1 MRKWKHISGATL
13 GKRFGV
19 LALSALL
26 IGSTMMMP
34 VSAKTAENKEEETV
48 EEAGAKQGNDTDIL
62 LTGVNAPAAK
72 YGEGAT
78 IGFVAKVKG
87 DGYITSISPVIS
99 STFPFETN
107 DAAYMVVEGNEKT
120 RELSANYNFIVR
132 SDVASGYQPV
142 EFAIEYRKDNERKTV
157 VKTVNVKLEGAPEPT
172 EATEAPTTEAP
183 ALSTPRVIVTG
194 YETEPGKVLAG
205 QSFKLTLHL
214 KNTSSRTAVSNMKV
228 SLASA
233 EGEFLP
239 TSGSSTDFIASL
251 GAGQTTDLVME
262 MSALSSLEPK
272 PYVLTLTCN
281 YEDGDANPYESVEN
295 ISIPVYQEARI
306 KITEIMVSPD
316 TISVD
321 DQGSVSFNINN
332 LGKSTL
338 SNVQVRLEGKTI
350 TCEDSF
356 VGNIAAGA
364 TGYADITVTGV
375 KATEDEGTVKLIV
388 SYEDSSGEEC
398 TYEEEI
404 TVIVSDF
411 VYEDEFNNDDF
422 AEVEQKGS
430 AAGVIWIGIAVLVV
444 IAAIVVGI
452 ILLVSGKKK
461 RKARMEAEELEDEI
475 DDELI
480 ADADKE
486 SKE

>member
-1 MRKWKHISGATL
+1 MRKWKHISGAAL

-34 VSAKTAENKEEETV
+34 VSAKAAENKEEETV

-99 STFPFETN
+99 SAFPFETN

-157 VKTVNVKLEGAPEPT
+157 VKTVNVKLEGAPEP
-172 EATEAPTTEAP
+172 TEAPTTEAP

-398 TYEEEI
+398 TYEEDV

-422 AEVEQKGS
+422 VEVEQKGS
-430 AAGVIWIGIAVLVV
+430 AAGVIWIGIAILVV